1 VKTIAALFLVA
12 LGLWLGGFLAV
23 VTTGGAPAAV
33 ALGAFGLL
41 STFSAAVTRIGSQQ
55 SDQIVNAAEPTL
67 SRATGSA
74 ATSNH
79 TSRR

>member
-1 VKTIAALFLVA
+1 VKALLALFHVA
-12 LGLWLGGFLAV
+12 FGLWLGGFLAV
-23 VTTGGAPAAV
+23 ATAVGGPAAV

>member
-1 VKTIAALFLVA
+1 MKTLAALFLVA

-41 STFSAAVTRIGSQQ
+41 STMFAAVTRIGSQH
-55 SDQIVNAAEPTL
+55 SGQISATEPPL
-67 SRATGSA
+67 SRAQGSVA
-74 ATSNH
+74 SSNR
-79 TSRR
+79 SWR